1 MKVSLITLCYRFN
14 LIFDLLLRCLLS
26 ALYACFESLFVNLSV
41 CIAYTD
47 SEMLKYAYAEL
58 EEARGA
64 IQVFIL
70 ATWFSL

>member
-1 MKVSLITLCYRFN
+1 M
-14 LIFDLLLRCLLS
+14 
-26 ALYACFESLFVNLSV
+26 LYACCSLFILLIVY
-41 CIAYTD
+41 IAHTD

>member
-1 MKVSLITLCYRFN
+1 MH
-14 LIFDLLLRCLLS
+14 D
-26 ALYACFESLFVNLSV
+26 ASLFIYLSV
-41 CIAYTD
+41 YIAHTD